1 MNMGEAPSLLRN
13 DLPAGSGHWVR
24 LRLEGTKSNRSAIGA
39 IVTLEAGGQRQTAPV
54 LSQSSYISQSDLR
67 LHFGLGAAT
76 KIERLKVN
84 WPTGEVEE
92 FAGMEVDAT
101 LRLVEGSGKAVRTA
115 TGR

>member
-1 MNMGEAPSLLRN
+1 
-13 DLPAGSGHWVR
+13 
-24 LRLEGTKSNRSAIGA
+24 
-39 IVTLEAGGQRQTAPV
+39 V

-92 FAGMEVDAT
+92 FVGMEVDAT